1 LLKGR
6 IMDSRTDDLV
16 VVALHMPPVALELL
30 RRAAD
35 HAGMPFD
42 IWLTTTLA
50 SGIRAEVGR
59 GFRI

>member
-1 LLKGR
+1 
-6 IMDSRTDDLV
+6 MDSRTDDLV